1 MELRGS
7 QAPSPPPGRSGG
19 TLVEISVSDSGR
31 GWADSGIRALV
42 LPSLQTQ

>member
-7 QAPSPPPGRSGG
+7 QAPSPPPGRRGG
-19 TLVEISVSDSGR
+19 TLAEISVSDPGR

-42 LPSLQTQ
+42 VPSLQTQ